1 MGGGD
6 GISASAGSSGAA
18 SSPPASFA
26 ADAALRVDFY
36 VIEGAAAASRLRV
49 ACRLAEKA
57 YLASQRALIWHCDR
71 AELETLDELLWTFAD
86 GSFVPHDWLTS
97 NGLPGACPGTDD
109 PRAPVPE
116 HSPEPRRAVAEI
128 SAPAPVLLSAGS
140 PPAAAFDFVVNL
152 APDLPPFLHLTRR
165 VAEIIDGDEGRRR
178 AGRARFKAYR
188 ELGIEPSTHTLR
200 AGATGLAESEPRP

>member
-1 MGGGD
+1 MGGDD
-6 GISASAGSSGAA
+6 GISASAGSSGAD

-36 VIEGAAAASRLRV
+36 VLEGAAAAARLRV

-86 GSFVPHDWLTS
+86 GSFVPHEWLTS
-97 NGLPGACPGTDD
+97 NGLPGISSRGTDD
-109 PRAPVPE
+109 SRAPVPE
-116 HSPEPRRAVAEI
+116 HSPQARELAEI
-128 SAPAPVLLSAGS
+128 SAPAPVLLSAGTA
-140 PPAAAFDFVVNL
+140 PAAACDFVVNL

-188 ELGIEPSTHTLR
+188 ELGVEPSTHTLR
-200 AGATGLAESEPRP
+200 PGATGLP